1 MLCEEIGYIQMAY
14 ITKVP
19 VRVEWAGFDYVKVF
33 VDAWDYRVPAIN
45 VLTTDLPENVTEAVM
60 GNDSIVVVN
69 ALVDLEADSAD
80 KVIVQFEEI
89 VPIPDDSDLFG

>member
-1 MLCEEIGYIQMAY
+1 MLCEENWIYTNGLYY
-14 ITKVP
+14 ESSCEGE
-19 VRVEWAGFDYVKVF
+19 EWAGFDYVKVF

-69 ALVDLEADSAD
+69 ALGGS
-80 KVIVQFEEI
+80 
-89 VPIPDDSDLFG
+89 

>member
-33 VDAWDYRVPAIN
+33 VDAWDYRVPK
-45 VLTTDLPENVTEAVM
+45 LSM
-60 GNDSIVVVN
+60 
-69 ALVDLEADSAD
+69 
-80 KVIVQFEEI
+80 F
-89 VPIPDDSDLFG
+89 